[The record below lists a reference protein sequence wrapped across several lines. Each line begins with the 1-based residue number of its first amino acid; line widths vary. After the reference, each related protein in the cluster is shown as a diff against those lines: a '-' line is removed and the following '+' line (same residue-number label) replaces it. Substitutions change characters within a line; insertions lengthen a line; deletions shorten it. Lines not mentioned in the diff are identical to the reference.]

1 MWGVAQQT
9 TIRDTVIEAGP
20 AAVGLDISGM
30 SNYAKTGAKGVGV
43 GGGGTVEDVS
53 IHGGEIGLKISS
65 SQWAL
70 RGIDVSGAASVG
82 VLGERNTM

>member
-1 MWGVAQQT
+1 MASGVEAQL
-9 TIRDTVIEAGP
+9 I
-20 AAVGLDISGM
+20 
-30 SNYAKTGAKGVGV
+30 
-43 GGGGTVEDVS
+43 EDVS

-70 RGIDVSGAASVG
+70 RGIDVSGASSVG